1 MPKFSYTA
9 VDARGKQANGFVE
22 ANDQN
27 DAITQIRQLGFY
39 PQRLDEAKEDVTIGA
54 ERKPVI
60 RKSGR
65 RVKSKILTIFTR
77 QLATLIEAGLPLM
90 RSLNTLARQERNP
103 VMRSTMTQLATAVES
118 GGTFSEALAQ
128 HPRIFDKL
136 YINMVKA
143 GELGGVLEI
152 VLNRLAEFQE
162 KSQKIKGKVVSAM
175 VYPLVVLV
183 IAAAILTFLLIFI
196 VPKFAQ
202 IFKDALGPN
211 HPLPSITLFVM
222 GCSDLLVERW
232 YFVVG
237 GIAAVIIGYKA
248 VASTAAGISF
258 LDRIALRIPVFGDLT
273 CKTAISRFARTL
285 GTLISSGVPILQAL
299 NITRDTAGN
308 TVVANA
314 INKIHD
320 SVKEGESVVGPMES
334 SAIFPPMVTS
344 MVQVGEETGQLPDM
358 LVKVADVY
366 EAEVDN
372 VVASL
377 TSILEPIMIVFLAVI
392 VGTIVIALFMPMVG
406 LITGMSD
413 AGNSGGH

>member
-1 MPKFSYTA
+1 MPKYSYTA
-9 VDARGKQANGFVE
+9 VDARGKQANGFVD

-39 PQRLDEAKEDVTIGA
+39 PQRLDEAREEEAVAAGGGGPKKKKKGGA
-54 ERKPVI
+54 K
-60 RKSGR
+60 
-65 RVKSKILTIFTR
+65 VKAKVLTIFTR

-90 RSLNTLARQERNP
+90 RSLSTLAKQERNP
-103 VMRSTMTQLATAVES
+103 VMRATMVDLAASVES

-136 YINMVKA
+136 YVNMVKA

-152 VLNRLAEFQE
+152 VLARLAEFQE

-175 VYPLVVLV
+175 VYPLVVLT
-183 IAAAILTFLLIFI
+183 IAALILTFLLIVI
-196 VPKFAQ
+196 VPKFQ
-202 IFKDALGPN
+202 KIFEDTLPG
-211 HPLPSITLFVM
+211 HPLPGITLFVIA
-222 GCSDLLVERW
+222 CSNGLVNQW
-232 YFVVG
+232 YLVVG
-237 GIAAVIIGYKA
+237 FIALVVIGYK
-248 VASTAAGISF
+248 VMISTPAGNF
-258 LDRIALRIPVFGDLT
+258 FFDQVLLRIPVFGDLNI
-273 CKTAISRFARTL
+273 KTAISRFARTL

-299 NITRDTAGN
+299 NITRDTASN
-308 TVVANA
+308 VVVASA

-320 SVKEGESVVGPMES
+320 SVKEGESVVGPMEAS
-334 SAIFPPMVTS
+334 SIFPAMVTS

-372 VVASL
+372 VVSGL
-377 TSILEPIMIVFLAVI
+377 TSILEPIMIVMLAVI

-406 LITGMSD
+406 LIQGL
-413 AGNSGGH
+413 GEGK

>member
-1 MPKFSYTA
+1 MPQFSYTA
-9 VDARGKQANGFVE
+9 VDARGKQANGTVD

-27 DAITQIRQLGFY
+27 DAIAQIRQLGLY
-39 PQRLDEAKEDVTIGA
+39 PQRLDEAREDAKIVA
-54 ERKPVI
+54 EDKPKI
-60 RKSGR
+60 RKGGK
-65 RVKSKILTIFTR
+65 VKSKVLTLFTR
-77 QLATLIEAGLPLM
+77 QLATLIEAGLPLL
-90 RSLNTLARQERNP
+90 RSLTTLARQERNP
-103 VMRSTMTQLATAVES
+103 VMRTTMLQLSEAVES

-136 YINMVKA
+136 YVNMVKA

-152 VLNRLAEFQE
+152 VLTRLSEFQE

-175 VYPLVVLV
+175 VYPVVVLV

-196 VPKFAQ
+196 VPKFQQ
-202 IFKDALGPN
+202 IFQDALPGK
-211 HPLPSITLFVM
+211 PLPAITIFVID
-222 GCSDLLVERW
+222 CSHMLVDQW
-232 YFVVG
+232 YIVVG
-237 GIAAVIIGYKA
+237 VIVLCVVGYKA
-248 VASTAAGISF
+248 LSSTTAGIAF
-258 LDRIALRIPVFGDLT
+258 LDRLALKIPVFGDLT
-273 CKTAISRFARTL
+273 SKTAISRFARTL

-334 SAIFPPMVTS
+334 SGVFPPMVTS

-366 EAEVDN
+366 ENEVDN
-372 VVASL
+372 VVSGL
-377 TSILEPIMIVFLAVI
+377 TSILEPIMIVMLAVI

-413 AGNSGGH
+413 QANGGR

>member
-9 VDARGKQANGFVE
+9 VDARGKQANGTVE
-22 ANDQN
+22 ASDQN

-39 PQRLDEAKEDVTIGA
+39 PQRLDESRDDASKVIAED
-54 ERKPVI
+54 KP
-60 RKSGR
+60 K
-65 RVKSKILTIFTR
+65 VKRGGKVNGKTLTLFTR
-77 QLATLIEAGLPLM
+77 QLATLIEAGLPLL
-90 RSLNTLARQERNP
+90 RSLTTLARQERNP
-103 VMRSTMTQLATAVES
+103 VMRTTMTQLSEAVES

-136 YINMVKA
+136 YVNMVKA

-152 VLNRLAEFQE
+152 VLTRLSEFQE
-162 KSQKIKGKVVSAM
+162 KSQKIKGKVMTAM
-175 VYPLVVLV
+175 VYPVVVLV
-183 IAAAILTFLLIFI
+183 IAAAILTFLLIAI
-196 VPKFAQ
+196 VPKFQQ
-202 IFKDALGPN
+202 IFQDALPGK
-211 HPLPSITLFVM
+211 PLPGVTLFVIA
-222 GCSDLLVERW
+222 CSHMLVDQW
-232 YFVVG
+232 YIPV
-237 GIAAVIIGYKA
+237 AVIALCVVGYKA
-248 VASTAAGISF
+248 LSSTASGTML

-273 CKTAISRFARTL
+273 SKTAISRFARTL

-308 TVVANA
+308 SVVANA

-320 SVKEGESVVGPMES
+320 SVKEGESVVGPMETS
-334 SAIFPPMVTS
+334 GVFPPMVTS

-366 EAEVDN
+366 EGEVDN
-372 VVASL
+372 VVTGL
-377 TSILEPIMIVFLAVI
+377 TSILEPIMIVMLAVI

-413 AGNSGGH
+413 QANGGH

>member
-39 PQRLDEAKEDVTIGA
+39 PQRLDEAKEEEAPVGTDN
-54 ERKPVI
+54 KPLA
-60 RKSGR
+60 KKGGGK
-65 RVKSKILTIFTR
+65 VKSKVLTIFTR

-90 RSLNTLARQERNP
+90 RSLNTLAKQERNP
-103 VMRSTMTQLATAVES
+103 VMRTTMAQLATAVES

-136 YINMVKA
+136 YVNMVKA

-152 VLNRLAEFQE
+152 VLTRLAEFQE
-162 KSQKIKGKVVSAM
+162 KSQKIKGKVLAAM
-175 VYPLVVLV
+175 IYPLVVLV
-183 IAAAILTFLLIFI
+183 IASAILSFLLIFI
-196 VPKFAQ
+196 VPKFQQ
-202 IFKDALGPN
+202 IFQDALPGQ
-211 HPLPSITLFVM
+211 PLPSVTLFVIA
-222 GCSDLLVERW
+222 CSDLLVSKW
-232 YFVVG
+232 YLVLGV
-237 GIAAVIIGYKA
+237 IALTVFGYKSL
-248 VASTAAGISF
+248 ASVPAGVLF
-258 LDRIALRIPVFGDLT
+258 LDQLALRIPVFGDLT
-273 CKTAISRFARTL
+273 SKTAISRFARTL

-308 TVVANA
+308 VVVANA

-334 SAIFPPMVTS
+334 SSVFPPMVTS

-372 VVASL
+372 VVTGL
-377 TSILEPIMIVFLAVI
+377 TSILEPIMIVMLAVI

-406 LITGMSD
+406 LITGMSE
-413 AGNSGGH
+413 AGSGK